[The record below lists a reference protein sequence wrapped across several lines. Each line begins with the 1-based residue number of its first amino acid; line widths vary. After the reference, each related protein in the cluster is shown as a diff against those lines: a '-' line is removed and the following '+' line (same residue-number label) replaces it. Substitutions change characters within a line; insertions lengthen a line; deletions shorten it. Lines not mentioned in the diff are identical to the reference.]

1 MPILRSIRS
10 RLILWFLVIAL
21 APLAAVLYVSRQLSD
36 AAIERTSVASMAAIA
51 EAKAAQLDAYARER
65 IRNVSSITT
74 GLAFTGAAQE
84 LGATYAADGTRDDA
98 AYQAALAKFKAR
110 IDDFAKVCE
119 FPQFLII
126 DAKGRVVYASA
137 ESPMLHRSLGE
148 ALYASSG
155 LARALESVRRD
166 RTTRIT
172 PPSLAAEGVRPS
184 IEVVGPLVKGDD
196 LVGFAAVTLAPAEID
211 AIVTDYTGLGKTGDI
226 VGLSSVG
233 QQVIA
238 TTPSRG
244 NADLAYTPIV
254 KRGDTALRRYQ
265 EIVSGSP
272 FRGRASDVEG
282 DDAVGAWVRI
292 PSLGWGLS
300 VTQHADEVFAVARAQ
315 QQVITNVALI
325 TIVPVVL
332 LGFFVARSLSRPV
345 SVAAEAAKRVACGDL
360 AEPVK
365 IVGSGEPRALL
376 ESMHAA
382 CGSLVGLLQRMRES
396 SNALAATAQVIR
408 TSARAQSEVAHRFGT
423 AGSEISTAVREL
435 TANQRELNQSVQKVA
450 ADARGA
456 STAAADGR
464 EALLTLAQAIDSL
477 AQGATSI
484 SARLAAIQE
493 RAERIETVVASVAKV
508 ANQTN
513 LLSVNAA
520 MEAERA
526 GEAGAGFRAVAREI
540 HRLSAQTADATLAI
554 ESIVAE
560 MREAVAAGVGD
571 MDQYAT
577 TVRDGVATVTAI
589 GARIGQVIGGVER
602 LSQEVEVFARGMDAQ
617 ALGVAQVGD
626 SMTVLTDGASRTAGS
641 AEQFNSAS
649 AELES
654 QANALAR
661 DVESFR
667 LP

>member
-1 MPILRSIRS
+1 
-10 RLILWFLVIAL
+10 
-21 APLAAVLYVSRQLSD
+21 
-36 AAIERTSVASMAAIA
+36 
-51 EAKAAQLDAYARER
+51 
-65 IRNVSSITT
+65 
-74 GLAFTGAAQE
+74 
-84 LGATYAADGTRDDA
+84 
-98 AYQAALAKFKAR
+98 
-110 IDDFAKVCE
+110 
-119 FPQFLII
+119 
-126 DAKGRVVYASA
+126 
-137 ESPMLHRSLGE
+137 
-148 ALYASSG
+148 
-155 LARALESVRRD
+155 
-166 RTTRIT
+166 
-172 PPSLAAEGVRPS
+172 
-184 IEVVGPLVKGDD
+184 
-196 LVGFAAVTLAPAEID
+196 
-211 AIVTDYTGLGKTGDI
+211 
-226 VGLSSVG
+226 
-233 QQVIA
+233 
-238 TTPSRG
+238 
-244 NADLAYTPIV
+244 
-254 KRGDTALRRYQ
+254 
-265 EIVSGSP
+265 
-272 FRGRASDVEG
+272 
-282 DDAVGAWVRI
+282 
-292 PSLGWGLS
+292 
-300 VTQHADEVFAVARAQ
+300 
-315 QQVITNVALI
+315 
-325 TIVPVVL
+325 
-332 LGFFVARSLSRPV
+332 
-345 SVAAEAAKRVACGDL
+345 
-360 AEPVK
+360 VK

-396 SNALAATAQVIR
+396 SNALATTAQVIR